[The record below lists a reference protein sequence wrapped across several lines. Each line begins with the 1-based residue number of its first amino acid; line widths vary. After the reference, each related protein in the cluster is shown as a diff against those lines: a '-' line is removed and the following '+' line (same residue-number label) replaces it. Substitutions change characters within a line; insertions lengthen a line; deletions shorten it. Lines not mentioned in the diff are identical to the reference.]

1 MIFLK
6 NFDIIYI
13 ESEGYRRIS
22 GSTGLGQSIDFMVM
36 NSSQEAD
43 NIINKIDELAADGY
57 VFTFDEVMAYCNK
70 RQSEFMEED
79 ILRMRRKVEQ
89 VCPSKNNT
97 ERR

>member
-13 ESEGYRRIS
+13 ESEGYKTIS
-22 GSTGLGQSIDFMVM
+22 GITGLGTSIDFMVM

-70 RQSEFMEED
+70 RQSEFMAED
-79 ILRMRRKVEQ
+79 VLRMRRKVEQ

-97 ERR
+97 DRR

>member
-1 MIFLK
+1 MIGG
-6 NFDIIYI
+6 I
-13 ESEGYRRIS
+13 
-22 GSTGLGQSIDFMVM
+22 TGLGQSIDFMMM

-70 RQSEFMEED
+70 RQSEFMAED

-97 ERR
+97 DRR

>member
-1 MIFLK
+1 M
-6 NFDIIYI
+6 NIINI
-13 ESEGYRRIS
+13 
-22 GSTGLGQSIDFMVM
+22 TGCQPLDFQIM

-43 NIINKIDELAADGY
+43 KMINKIEELAAAGY

-70 RQSEFMEED
+70 RQSEFMAED

-97 ERR
+97 DRR